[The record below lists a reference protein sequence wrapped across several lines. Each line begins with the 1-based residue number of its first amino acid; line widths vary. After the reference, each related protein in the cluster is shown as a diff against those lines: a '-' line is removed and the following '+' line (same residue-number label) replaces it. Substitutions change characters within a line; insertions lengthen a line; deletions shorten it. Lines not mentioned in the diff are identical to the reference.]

1 MIEFYNAVFIPSTK
15 AFLLQL
21 GNHSA
26 ALLPLPT
33 LTMPGTPLRMGSNPY
48 SLATPP
54 PPDRAAINRCL
65 SPAGK
70 VFVSPM
76 RQPGQ
81 QVSDK
86 PPLMPSSSLPCLL
99 PLIMVRQSFASSCCL
114 EFFKCHLWPHV
125 ACWQGASCVHAAGIS
140 ATNCFC
146 LPQEYGVTTLSCA
159 DLSVTC
165 VFPVTE

>member
-33 LTMPGTPLRMGSNPY
+33 LTMPGTPLRMGPKPY

-81 QVSDK
+81 NVSDK
-86 PPLMPSSSLPCLL
+86 TPLMPSRSLHCLL
-99 PLIMVRQSFASSCCL
+99 PLIMVRQPFASSCCCTCNTAISTTCL
-114 EFFKCHLWPHV
+114 ML
-125 ACWQGASCVHAAGIS
+125 ASC
-140 ATNCFC
+140 
-146 LPQEYGVTTLSCA
+146 
-159 DLSVTC
+159 
-165 VFPVTE
+165 

>member
-76 RQPGQ
+76 RQAGQ
-81 QVSDK
+81 QVSNK
-86 PPLMPSSSLPCLL
+86 PPLKPSSSLYCLL
-99 PLIMVRQSFASSCCL
+99 PLIMVTQL
-114 EFFKCHLWPHV
+114 L
-125 ACWQGASCVHAAGIS
+125 
-140 ATNCFC
+140 
-146 LPQEYGVTTLSCA
+146 
-159 DLSVTC
+159 
-165 VFPVTE
+165 

>member
-33 LTMPGTPLRMGSNPY
+33 LTMPGTPLRTGSNPY

-81 QVSDK
+81 QVSDE
-86 PPLMPSSSLPCLL
+86 PSLVPSSSLHCHL
-99 PLIMVRQSFASSCCL
+99 PLIMVRQSLASSCCYIHSTAIN
-114 EFFKCHLWPHV
+114 CHMSPASKVLV
-125 ACWQGASCVHAAGIS
+125 AFMQQ
-140 ATNCFC
+140 
-146 LPQEYGVTTLSCA
+146 PY
-159 DLSVTC
+159 
-165 VFPVTE
+165 

>member
-21 GNHSA
+21 GNGTA
-26 ALLPLPT
+26 NLLPLPT
-33 LTMPGTPLRMGSNPY
+33 LTMPGTPLHGRLASNPY

-54 PPDRAAINRCL
+54 PPDRATINKCL

-81 QVSDK
+81 QVTHHLTPMHHARRLIVMHWQNLSDR
-86 PPLMPSSSLPCLL
+86 PPPKQAKSP
-99 PLIMVRQSFASSCCL
+99 I
-114 EFFKCHLWPHV
+114 
-125 ACWQGASCVHAAGIS
+125 
-140 ATNCFC
+140 
-146 LPQEYGVTTLSCA
+146 
-159 DLSVTC
+159 
-165 VFPVTE
+165 

>member
-21 GNHSA
+21 GNGTA
-26 ALLPLPT
+26 NLLPLPT
-33 LTMPGTPLRMGSNPY
+33 LTMPGTPLHGRLASNPY

-54 PPDRAAINRCL
+54 PPDRATINKCL

-81 QVSDK
+81 QVTH
-86 PPLMPSSSLPCLL
+86 LQVLAAHMHLL
-99 PLIMVRQSFASSCCL
+99 TRGLHFCKLWQAEYLSMVTASIAVS
-114 EFFKCHLWPHV
+114 
-125 ACWQGASCVHAAGIS
+125 GGI
-140 ATNCFC
+140 
-146 LPQEYGVTTLSCA
+146 QH
-159 DLSVTC
+159 
-165 VFPVTE
+165 